1 MIAQCR
7 SSYQRGG
14 FAFSHLALLCAA
26 VLICTGASST
36 HDHGFLSPDRM
47 SIISDGKNPME
58 DISDGENPMKEP
70 IEDLNQQAK
79 VIFGEEMG
87 VSKGLALLIA
97 IVWIG
102 MIGSAPILIH
112 VLENGKHGA
121 VTKTHIALSVMMW
134 AALFGGLYAF
144 TNVVLFSSPHF
155 TRVRSLNIIECI
167 YFMSQVITTVGY
179 GDIVPAYPRGQV
191 FVAVYAVF
199 AFLVIAEL
207 MGEMMK
213 LVTEAVHEYRA
224 ENERT
229 MFTSGIK
236 RPSMLPLSKSIAVF
250 LTIAFSWIVFFHCYP
265 GEGKTKLQATYMA
278 IITMSTIGLGAFTPV
293 TEGGMIFGSFLMIFG
308 SASLAKVVMDF
319 SALILELAVWERWD
333 PSWLRKHLKLH
344 KHPGLQAPCTQCR
357 GSPESARNTVELI
370 GEICNNDTHI
380 TEAQFIAYSLIENRL
395 ATKEQIDGITQAF
408 KEMRPRKGV
417 VSLAKVR
424 QLVDVKDGHV
434 DPAMA
439 PESERYGEASPEA
452 TSSPESCK

>member
-1 MIAQCR
+1 VQCR
-7 SSYQRGG
+7 SSCQRGG
-14 FAFSHLALLCAA
+14 FASSHLALLCAA
-26 VLICTGASST
+26 ALICTGASST
-36 HDHGFLSPDRM
+36 NDHSFLSPDRM
-47 SIISDGKNPME
+47 SIISDGKNP
-58 DISDGENPMKEP
+58 IKEP

-87 VSKGLALLIA
+87 VSKSIALLIA

-112 VLENGKHGA
+112 VLEGGKHGA
-121 VTKTHIALSVMMW
+121 VTKTHMALSAMMW
-134 AALFGGLYAF
+134 TALFGGLYAF

-179 GDIVPAYPRGQV
+179 GDIVPAHPRGQV

-213 LVTEAVHEYRA
+213 LVTEAVHEYRT

-236 RPSMLPLSKSIAVF
+236 RPSLMPLCKSVTIF
-250 LTIAFSWIVFFHCYP
+250 LTLAFAWIVFFHCYP

-293 TEGGMIFGSFLMIFG
+293 THGGMIFGSFMMLFG

-333 PSWLRKHLKLH
+333 PSWLRTHLKLH
-344 KHPGLQAPCTQCR
+344 KHPGVQAPCAQCYDD
-357 GSPESARNTVELI
+357 SPVLMPLGI

-395 ATKEQIDGITQAF
+395 ATKEQIDGINQAF
-408 KEMRPRKGV
+408 KEMRPKKGV

-424 QLVDVKDGHV
+424 ELVDVQAGS
-434 DPAMA
+434 PRLMA
-439 PESERYGEASPEA
+439 PESEKHGEAFPEA
-452 TSSPESCK
+452 TSPLQSFKYPRNM

>member
-1 MIAQCR
+1 MQCR
-7 SSYQRGG
+7 SSCHRGG
-14 FAFSHLALLCAA
+14 FASSHLALLLAA
-26 VLICTGASST
+26 VFVCTGGSSI

-47 SIISDGKNPME
+47 SLISDRANPL
-58 DISDGENPMKEP
+58 KKP
-70 IEDLNQQAK
+70 IEDLNQQAQ

-87 VSKGLALLIA
+87 VSKSIALLIA

-112 VLENGKHGA
+112 VLEGGKHGA
-121 VTKTHIALSVMMW
+121 VTKTHMTLSALMW
-134 AALFGGLYAF
+134 TALFGGLYAF

-155 TRVRSLNIIECI
+155 TRVRSLNIIECV

-213 LVTEAVHEYRA
+213 LVTEAVHEYRT

-236 RPSMLPLSKSIAVF
+236 RPSLMPLCKSVTLF
-250 LTIAFSWIVFFHCYP
+250 LAIAFTWIAFFHCYP
-265 GEGKTKLQATYMA
+265 DEGKTKLQATYMA

-293 TEGGMIFGSFLMIFG
+293 TTGGMIFASFMMIFG

-344 KHPGLQAPCTQCR
+344 KHPGVQAPCAQCCET
-357 GSPESARNTVELI
+357 PDHTLI
-370 GEICNNDTHI
+370 GEICNNDTHM

-395 ATKEQIDGITQAF
+395 ATKEQIDGINQAF
-408 KEMRPRKGV
+408 KEMKPKKGV

-424 QLVDVKDGHV
+424 QLVDTQDDGITSRL
-434 DPAMA
+434 A
-439 PESERYGEASPEA
+439 PESEKHGEAFPEA
-452 TSSPESCK
+452 TSPQQKDRSPRL

>member
-1 MIAQCR
+1 MQCR
-7 SSYQRGG
+7 YSCQRGG
-14 FAFSHLALLCAA
+14 FASSHSALLLAA
-26 VLICTGASST
+26 VLVCTGGSST

-47 SIISDGKNPME
+47 SIISAGK
-58 DISDGENPMKEP
+58 NPMKEP

-79 VIFGEEMG
+79 VIFGEEMDIEKS
-87 VSKGLALLIA
+87 VALLIA

-112 VLENGKHGA
+112 VLEGGKHGA
-121 VTKTHIALSVMMW
+121 VTKTHMVLSAMMW

-144 TNVVLFSSPHF
+144 TNIVLFSSPHF

-199 AFLVIAEL
+199 AFLIIAEL

-213 LVTEAVHEYRA
+213 LVTEAVHEYRT

-236 RPSMLPLSKSIAVF
+236 RPSLLPLCKSVTIF
-250 LTIAFSWIVFFHCYP
+250 LTIAITWIVFFHCYP

-293 TEGGMIFGSFLMIFG
+293 TGGGMIFGSFMMLFG

-344 KHPGLQAPCTQCR
+344 KHPGVQAPCAQCC
-357 GSPESARNTVELI
+357 GTPDQKLI

-380 TEAQFIAYSLIENRL
+380 TEAQFIAYNLIENRL
-395 ATKEQIDGITQAF
+395 ATKEQIDGINQAF
-408 KEMRPRKGV
+408 KEMRPKKGV

-424 QLVDVKDGHV
+424 QLVDVKHGPV
-434 DPAMA
+434 ASAMA
-439 PESERYGEASPEA
+439 PESEKHGEAFPEA
-452 TSSPESCK
+452 TSPQQSFKSPRCSVAG